1 MTKFNEIMKLQEML
15 GRGTPV
21 DTSMYHVGNGGGIKT
36 GIAGAVG
43 GGAYGTIKSVT
54 AKQTAENLKSGSDNV
69 KSGGEIPS
77 LQDRLRDA
85 SGPVGKINHNSDI
98 TLNHQLSQHTFTPA
112 SGGHTINAS
121 APAAHTD
128 AAAHAGSE
136 HTTGVID
143 HIHNAFS
150 SAKSHI
156 MDLVHNHPL
165 AAGVAGG
172 AAATY
177 GVYKLGKKIFGGER

>member
-15 GRGTPV
+15 WKSNPV
-21 DTSMYHVGNGGGIKT
+21 DTSTYHVGDGGGIKT
-36 GIAGAVG
+36 GILGAAG
-43 GGAYGTIKSVT
+43 GGIYGGIRGVT
-54 AKQTAENLKSGSDNV
+54 ARQTIDNLKSSSDDV

-77 LQDRLRDA
+77 LQDKLGGA
-85 SGPVGKINHNSDI
+85 SGPIGKINHDSINTSNQEI
-98 TLNHQLSQHTFTPA
+98 LKHTSTPA
-112 SGGHTINAS
+112 PHA
-121 APAAHTD
+121 D
-128 AAAHAGSE
+128 AAAHAGGE

-156 MDLVHNHPL
+156 MDLVHNHPV

-177 GVYKLGKKIFGGER
+177 GAYKLGKKIFGGKR

>member
-21 DTSMYHVGNGGGIKT
+21 DTSMYHVGDGGGVKT
-36 GIAGAVG
+36 GAAGAVG
-43 GGAYGTIKSVT
+43 GGIYGTIKSVT

-69 KSGGEIPS
+69 KSGGELPS
-77 LQDRLRDA
+77 LQDKLRGA
-85 SGPVGKINHNSDI
+85 SGPVGKIDHNSDI
-98 TLNHQLSQHTFTPA
+98 TPNHALLQHASTPA
-112 SGGHTINAS
+112 PHA
-121 APAAHTD
+121 D
-128 AAAHAGSE
+128 AAAHAGGE

-156 MDLVHNHPL
+156 MDLVHNHPV

-177 GVYKLGKKIFGGER
+177 GVYKLGKKIFGGKR

>member
-1 MTKFNEIMKLQEML
+1 MKLQEML

-43 GGAYGTIKSVT
+43 GGAYGAMKSVT

-69 KSGGEIPS
+69 QSGGELPS
-77 LQDRLRDA
+77 LQDKLRGA
-85 SGPVGKINHNSDI
+85 SGPIGKIDHNSDI
-98 TLNHQLSQHTFTPA
+98 TPNHALLKHASTPA
-112 SGGHTINAS
+112 PGGHTINAP
-121 APAAHTD
+121 APHTD
-128 AAAHAGSE
+128 AAAHAAGE

-156 MDLVHNHPL
+156 MDLVHNHPV

-177 GVYKLGKKIFGGER
+177 GVYKLGKKIFGGKR

>member
-1 MTKFNEIMKLQEML
+1 MTKFNEIMKLQEIL

-21 DTSMYHVGNGGGIKT
+21 DTSMYHVGDGGGVKT

-43 GGAYGTIKSVT
+43 GGAYGAIKSVT
-54 AKQTAENLKSGSDNV
+54 AKQTADNLKSGSDNAN
-69 KSGGEIPS
+69 SGGEIPS
-77 LQDRLRDA
+77 LQDKLKDA
-85 SGPVGKINHNSDI
+85 SGPVGKIDHNSI
-98 TLNHQLSQHTFTPA
+98 NTSNQEILKHTSTPA
-112 SGGHTINAS
+112 PHA
-121 APAAHTD
+121 D
-128 AAAHAGSE
+128 AAAHAGGE

-156 MDLVHNHPL
+156 MDLVHNHPV

-177 GVYKLGKKIFGGER
+177 GVYKLGKKIFGGKR